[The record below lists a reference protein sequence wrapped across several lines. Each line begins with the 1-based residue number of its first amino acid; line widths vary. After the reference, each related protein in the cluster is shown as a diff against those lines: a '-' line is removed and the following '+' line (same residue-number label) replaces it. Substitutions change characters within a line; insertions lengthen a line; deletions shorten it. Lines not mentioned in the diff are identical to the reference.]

1 MSAASEF
8 DPTGAPRLG
17 PMTASVRRPM
27 LLIIAAV
34 AIAIGACGP
43 AGDQG
48 GSTSRSSGSTARVA
62 SATTESK
69 RSPDLTSAPSAAAS
83 DTVSQTDTAWGRIWD
98 AVPAWFPRFP
108 GSAPAD
114 DASATASSARYAVN
128 GSDPETIAA
137 WLQAGME
144 TATFSTQD
152 LSGPLEDGSFTL
164 DSVGDAGCRIQT
176 TIAPLGSLTFV
187 SVLYGA
193 DCPIR

>member
-1 MSAASEF
+1 
-8 DPTGAPRLG
+8 
-17 PMTASVRRPM
+17 MTAGVRQPA
-27 LLIIAAV
+27 LLIIA

-43 AGDQG
+43 AGNQG
-48 GSTSRSSGSTARVA
+48 GPISSTSGSTTRVP
-62 SATTESK
+62 SATTDGE
-69 RSPDLTSAPSAAAS
+69 RSPEVTSAPSADAS
-83 DTVSQTDTAWGRIWD
+83 RTVSQTDTAWGRIWD
-98 AVPAWFPRFP
+98 AVPAGFPRFP

-114 DASATASSARYAVN
+114 DASATASSAGYAVS

-187 SVLYGA
+187 TVLYGA